1 MTNTAK
7 SVQRMKSERPDE
19 QFAAENP
26 PFEAYLARPRTDGRQ
41 PAPLGE
47 LLRSARAARGFS
59 QLELANRI
67 GVSQRHLGF
76 LEVGRAQPSQGMLRA
91 ILDELAPP
99 RSIRN
104 ATLLAAGF
112 QPDKAGSARENAE
125 FVTALGALIDAHD
138 PWPAVLFDADWMS
151 LGINDAGMR
160 LCKLIMPDARCWKTG
175 TGVVDMIDA
184 VADPAG
190 LLSHASTPQQIAS
203 VLLSQFWT
211 EAWARPSLWERVH
224 RCASELEERFGIL
237 DVGLRDPGV
246 ASFSV
251 SFETTQGQMN
261 FRCFQ
266 VVPGIPQDVNL
277 NSLRVEL
284 WYPLDGQTS
293 HNFGRDSR
301 GIV

>member
-1 MTNTAK
+1 MKIEK
-7 SVQRMKSERPDE
+7 SDQQLSN
-19 QFAAENP
+19 ENP
-26 PFEAYLARPRTDGRQ
+26 PFEAFLARPRTNMQQ

-47 LLRSARAARGFS
+47 LLRSARAARGLS

-99 RSIRN
+99 RAIRN

-112 QPDKAGSARENAE
+112 QPDIAGSARENVE
-125 FVTALGALIDAHD
+125 FVTVLGALIEAHN
-138 PWPAVLFDADWMS
+138 PWPAVIFDADWLS
-151 LGINDAGMR
+151 LAINEPGMR
-160 LCKLIMPDARCWKTG
+160 LCKIIMPNARCWETG

-190 LLSHASTPQQIAS
+190 LLSQANDPHLLAS

-224 RCASELEERFGIL
+224 RCASELEERFGAL

-246 ASFSV
+246 ASISI
-251 SFETTQGQMN
+251 SLNTIYGEMN

-284 WYPLDGQTS
+284 WYPLDDQTS
-293 HNFGRDSR
+293 RNFARDCPDHA
-301 GIV
+301 